1 MKLLRVIKT
10 TSKSAQCITVSMM
23 LKSHSLNIK
32 TNVVYIML
40 FWILF
45 FHSNEFA
52 LIVI

>member
-1 MKLLRVIKT
+1 MYYSIHDVKN
-10 TSKSAQCITVSMM
+10 A
-23 LKSHSLNIK
+23 SHSLNIK